1 MSLALYRRHRRDC
14 KGGHPQ
20 NSRTSEYD
28 ERKRGWARCECP
40 IFVSGTLQ
48 EVFKRQNTG
57 RWQWEDA
64 RPLAISY
71 EQAGDWERQVSP
83 ALPAPQNERSQR
95 SELTTRKTIDSAVK
109 TYLAEFG
116 EHAAFAT
123 QKKYRLMLNKLKSF
137 SEERGYIMIDQWGPS
152 DVREFRSSWNVSAR
166 TAPRRMSMVRS
177 FFEYCHSNEWID
189 RNPARMVKNPKT
201 RDSGDGRNEQKLPF
215 TDEEIKRMYD
225 ACPKYGT
232 DYHYKWT
239 GDDLADF
246 ISLSIYTGLRI
257 SDVALFQAD
266 RMQPTGEL
274 LIRTTKA
281 GTHVYTWVPEWLQER
296 IKERAKK
303 HGEFIFGAHRPTTLD
318 IITETWRR
326 RLNALWELCGP
337 WKVKPTPHRFRHT
350 FARIILHRGVSVRDV
365 ADLLGNSEQMVRKHY
380 AAWIPERQARLTK
393 ILQEAFTDKPK
404 PKVINMPNPR

>member
-1 MSLALYRRHRRDC
+1 MPLALYRRHRRDC

-28 ERKRGWARCECP
+28 ERKKGWQRCECP
-40 IFVSGTLQ
+40 IFVSGTLGGT
-48 EVFKRQNTG
+48 FKRQNTG
-57 RWQWEDA
+57 KWQWDDA
-64 RPLAISY
+64 RPLILTY
-71 EQAGDWERQVSP
+71 EQGKNWGTAPTPEPQPKSVP
-83 ALPAPQNERSQR
+83 AAEPKG
-95 SELTTRKTIDSAVK
+95 TTIEKAVK
-109 TYLAEFG
+109 AFLAEFG

-123 QKKYRLMLNKLKSF
+123 QKKYRLMLKKLKSF
-137 SEERGYIMIDQWGPS
+137 SDDRGYIKIDQWGPA

-201 RDSGDGRNEQKLPF
+201 RDSADGRNEQKLPF
-215 TDEEIKRMYD
+215 SDDEIKRMYD

-239 GDDLADF
+239 GEDLADF

-266 RMQPTGEL
+266 RMQPTGEI

-281 GTHVYTWVPEWLQER
+281 GTHVYTWVPEWLQQR
-296 IKERAKK
+296 IKARAQK
-303 HGEFIFGAHRPTTLD
+303 HGQYIFGAHKPTTLD

-326 RLNALWELCGP
+326 RLNALWELCGE
-337 WKVKPTPHRFRHT
+337 WKVTPTPHRFRHT
-350 FARIILHRGVSVRDV
+350 FARIVLQRGVSVRDV

-393 ILQEAFTDKPK
+393 ILQEAFDDKPK
-404 PKVINMPNPR
+404 PKLVQMPSTR